1 VQRAFPVR
9 ELAVDTATIN
19 VEMDPEDEFRV
30 RSAIAA
36 DHGMQC
42 AARARAAARARC
54 AAVGGGCPARG
65 RRAASNEGRQ
75 QRGVWAGPSRHA
87 ALDPC
92 VQCVDPYVSH
102 TLALS
107 LPCW

>member
-1 VQRAFPVR
+1 MQRAFPVR

-42 AARARAAARARC
+42 AARARAAARARR
-54 AAVGGGCPARG
+54 AAARSPARG
-65 RRAASNEGRQ
+65 GAGCGCPRTAGGRS
-75 QRGVWAGPSRHA
+75 GGAGGAVLACGTRPMHA
-87 ALDPC
+87 GADPD
-92 VQCVDPYVSH
+92 VIH
-102 TLALS
+102 TLALPS
-107 LPCW
+107 FFH

>member
-1 VQRAFPVR
+1 MQRAFPVR

-42 AARARAAARARC
+42 A
-54 AAVGGGCPARG
+54 P
-65 RRAASNEGRQ
+65 
-75 QRGVWAGPSRHA
+75 
-87 ALDPC
+87 
-92 VQCVDPYVSH
+92 
-102 TLALS
+102 
-107 LPCW
+107 

>member
-42 AARARAAARARC
+42 AARARAAARARR
-54 AAVGGGCPARG
+54 AAARSPARG
-65 RRAASNEGRQ
+65 GRAAAAPGRRAVGA
-75 QRGVWAGPSRHA
+75 GVRAGQSWRA
-87 ALDPC
+87 APGPC
-92 VQCVDPYVSH
+92 MQGQ
-102 TLALS
+102 TLMLS
-107 LPCW
+107 IP